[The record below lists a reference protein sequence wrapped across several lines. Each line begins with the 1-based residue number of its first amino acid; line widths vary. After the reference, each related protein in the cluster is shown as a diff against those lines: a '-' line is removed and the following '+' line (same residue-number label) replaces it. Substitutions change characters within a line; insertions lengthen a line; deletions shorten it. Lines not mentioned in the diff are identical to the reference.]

1 MPAISPLD
9 GPVAVTGCS
18 GFTGGH
24 MVRELVLQGYEVRA
38 CIRDANSWRGKD
50 CVNYLSSLPRVEIVD
65 RCDLFTPG
73 SYHAAFEG
81 CTAVFH
87 TAAVLGNS
95 ANLESQ
101 PLGSGDTSMDV
112 FNGGVIGTQNII
124 DAINSSGSVRR
135 LVYTSSMAA
144 VRGSRH
150 TRRTSAPDYEWTET
164 DWAYEGVDPEMW
176 ESPRNAYARSKV
188 ETERLVNAAADASGG
203 RWDAVTMA
211 PAMICGPVLFKAQ
224 VGQWIEQIGRIAA
237 GLPTAW
243 PSKYD
248 MYYDIIDVRDLVK
261 AERLA
266 AESTVDHGATVG
278 GPRYVMHGTG
288 GRSALRL
295 GTEVKAII
303 HEHFPAFVL
312 GSPATMTSSG
322 ERITIAANGVNDC
335 KKAKSVLGATIRP
348 VEDTIRSVI
357 ETSIKLGIIEPRL
370 AEAARQD
377 TNKGTARFVS
387 PEDAYWEFF
396 RADRAKDAERWAA
409 VMSYPHVRVAA
420 PTGSAYFA
428 TPEAYAANASW
439 EAREATGW
447 VLSRGLGPV
456 RLHESAD
463 TVHLAGGWTRYNK
476 DDEPILSNRVT
487 YVLTR
492 IDGSWGIQARFGVDS
507 FDENENY
514 ETAADTAVEVVER
527 FHTALVGGDF
537 ETCARLCGY
546 PLTEVGIGEV
556 RQFNDASAAQER
568 FAAMTDR
575 NRATG
580 IRAVQSGSL
589 GVVVGVTTS
598 GETDGTTRSVFLV
611 GHREDQWRIVG
622 ISAITDAQR

>member
-24 MVRELVLQGYEVRA
+24 MVRELVIQGYEVRA

-50 CVNYLSSLPRVEIVD
+50 CVDYLKRLPRVEIVD
-65 RCDLFTPG
+65 GCDLFTPG

-112 FNGGVIGTQNII
+112 FNGGVTGTQNVI
-124 DAINSSGSVRR
+124 DAINASGSVRR
-135 LVYTSSMAA
+135 LIYTSSMAA
-144 VRGSRH
+144 VRGSRNA
-150 TRRTSAPDYEWTET
+150 RRTGPADYEWTET
-164 DWAYEGVDPEMW
+164 DWAYQGIEPEVW

-203 RWDAVTMA
+203 KWDAITMA

-224 VGQWIEQIGRIAA
+224 VGQWIEQIGRLAA

-266 AESTVDHGATVG
+266 AESTVDHRATLG

-295 GTEVKAII
+295 GTEVTAII
-303 HEHFPAFVL
+303 HEYFPAFAL
-312 GSPATMTSSG
+312 GEPAMVTSSG
-322 ERITIAANGVNDC
+322 ERITVESNGVNDC

-348 VEDTIRSVI
+348 VEDTIRAVI
-357 ETSIKLGIIEPRL
+357 ETSIELGVIEPKL
-370 AEAARQD
+370 TESVPV
-377 TNKGTARFVS
+377 GHETARFAS
-387 PEDAYWEFF
+387 PENAYWEFF
-396 RADRAKDAERWAA
+396 RADRAKDAEWWAD

-420 PTGSAYFA
+420 PTGSACFE
-428 TPEAYAANASW
+428 TPEAYASNASW

-447 VLSRGLGPV
+447 VLSRGVEPV

-463 TVHLAGGWTRYNK
+463 KVHLAGGWTRYNI

-492 IDGSWGIQARFGVDS
+492 LDGRWGIQARFGTDS

-514 ETAADTAVEVVER
+514 ETTAATAVSVVER
-527 FHTALVGGDF
+527 FHAALGSGDF
-537 ETCARLCGY
+537 EACAGLCHY

-556 RQFNDASAAQER
+556 RQLEEAAARRR
-568 FAAMTDR
+568 FATMTDR
-575 NRATG
+575 TEAKEIG
-580 IRAVQSGSL
+580 AAQAGSR
-589 GVVVGVTTS
+589 GVVVSVTAS
-598 GETDGTTRSVFLV
+598 GQTGQTVNSVFLV
-611 GHREDQWRIVG
+611 GSREEQWLIAG
-622 ISAITDAQR
+622 ISTIDDPKG

>member
-24 MVRELVLQGYEVRA
+24 MVRELVLQGYDVRA

-50 CVNYLSSLPRVEIVD
+50 CVDYLRRLPRVEIID
-65 RCDLFTPG
+65 GCDLFTPG

-112 FNGGVIGTQNII
+112 FNGGVTGTQNVI
-124 DAINSSGSVRR
+124 DAINASGSVRR

-150 TRRTSAPDYEWTET
+150 TRRTGPADYEWTET
-164 DWAYEGVDPEMW
+164 DWAYEGIDPEIW

-188 ETERLVNAAADASGG
+188 ETERLVNEAADASGG
-203 RWDAVTMA
+203 RWDAITMA
-211 PAMICGPVLFKAQ
+211 PAMICGPILFKAQ
-224 VGQWIEQIGRIAA
+224 VGQWIEQIGRLAA

-266 AESTVDHGATVG
+266 AESTVDHRATVG

-288 GRSALRL
+288 GHSALRL
-295 GTEVKAII
+295 GTEVTAMI
-303 HEHFPAFVL
+303 HEYFPSFVL
-312 GSPATMTSSG
+312 GEPATVTSGG
-322 ERITIAANGVNDC
+322 ERITVEANGVNDC

-348 VEDTIRSVI
+348 VEDTVRAVI
-357 ETSIKLGIIEPRL
+357 ETSIELGVIEPQV
-370 AEAARQD
+370 AETSVAS
-377 TNKGTARFVS
+377 GTGRFTS

-396 RADRAKDAERWAA
+396 RADRAKDAKRWAD

-420 PTGSAYFA
+420 PTGSACFE
-428 TPEAYAANASW
+428 TPEAYASNASW

-447 VLSRGLGPV
+447 VLSRGVQPV
-456 RLHESAD
+456 RLHESPD
-463 TVHLAGGWTRYNK
+463 KVHLAGGWTRYDIDN
-476 DDEPILSNRVT
+476 EPILSNRVT

-492 IDGSWGIQARFGVDS
+492 IDGRWGIQARFGTDS
-507 FDENENY
+507 FDENESY
-514 ETAADTAVEVVER
+514 ESAAAAAVNVVER
-527 FHTALVGGDF
+527 FLAALGGGNF
-537 ETCARLCGY
+537 EACAGLCSY
-546 PLTEVGIGEV
+546 PLIEVGIGEV
-556 RQFNDASAAQER
+556 QRLDGAAARRR
-568 FAAMTDR
+568 FANMTDR
-575 NRATG
+575 TEASE
-580 IRAVQSGSL
+580 IRAAQSGSD
-589 GVVVGVTTS
+589 GVVVSVTAGGRT
-598 GETDGTTRSVFLV
+598 GQAVDAVYLV
-611 GHREDQWRIVG
+611 GNREEQWLITG
-622 ISAITDAQR
+622 ISTIAGPQGD